1 MSSTNFRSILIFWQ
15 ATRKSVRDRHKTA
28 VAQQHRNRGG
38 LHKKKHNDQP
48 VYSYKNDCLSA
59 TNTTRHTKNEAKS
72 PYRRSKQKN
81 RDSVLVFL
89 SLLTHPL
96 THLQLANTTAP
107 SPARAEFP
115 LDLLFNIF
123 FLVFSHGF
131 YFKPLLVR
139 YSYRAG
145 VTPNDSL
152 AHGFLRKPCV
162 RVPAVVALST
172 APQTLTKG
180 RRITRHR

>member
-1 MSSTNFRSILIFWQ
+1 M
-15 ATRKSVRDRHKTA
+15 TA
-28 VAQQHRNRGG
+28 SRLRTPPDTQKMKQN
-38 LHKKKHNDQP
+38 
-48 VYSYKNDCLSA
+48 
-59 TNTTRHTKNEAKS
+59 RHTGGANKKTGT
-72 PYRRSKQKN
+72 RS
-81 RDSVLVFL
+81 LFF